1 MERTML
7 KGKIHRAKVTGANV
21 DYEGSVT
28 IDRDLMDA
36 SDTLPCEQVEIW
48 DVTNGARLTTYAVEG
63 PRGSGVICINGAAA
77 RLVQA
82 GDLVIIATF
91 GRMSDAEAR
100 AHKPSLVFVDGRNR
114 IVRTY
119 DEIAPNTPYHVH
131 ADPRERQA

>member
-7 KGKIHRAKVTGANV
+7 KGKIHRARVTGANV

-36 SDTLPCEQVEIW
+36 ADILPFEQVEIW

-63 PRGSGVICINGAAA
+63 GRGSGTVCVNGAAA
-77 RLVQA
+77 RLVLA

-91 GRMSDAEAR
+91 ARMQDAEAR
-100 AHKPSLVFVDGRNR
+100 AHRPKLVFVDAGDNNR
-114 IVRTY
+114 LVRTY
-119 DEIAPNTPYHVH
+119 NDIAPETSYRVH
-131 ADPRERQA
+131 AL

>member
-1 MERTML
+1 ML
-7 KGKIHRAKVTGANV
+7 KGKIHRARVTGANI

-36 SDTLPCEQVEIW
+36 ADVLPFEQVEVW

-63 PRGSGVICINGAAA
+63 ARGSGTVCINGAAA
-77 RLVQA
+77 RLVHA

-91 GRMSDAEAR
+91 ARMREAEAR
-100 AHKPSLVFVDGRNR
+100 AHRPRLVFVNEKNR

-119 DEIAPNTPYHVH
+119 SEIAPETPYHAH
-131 ADPRERQA
+131 AQSDPSFP

>member
-7 KGKIHRAKVTGANV
+7 KGKIHRARVTGANV

-36 SDTLPCEQVEIW
+36 ADILPFEQVEIW
-48 DVTNGARLTTYAVEG
+48 DVTNGARLSTYAVEG
-63 PRGSGVICINGAAA
+63 ERGSGTICVNGAAA
-77 RLVQA
+77 RLVLA

-91 GRMSDAEAR
+91 ARMSDAEAR
-100 AHKPSLVFVDGRNR
+100 AHKPKLVFVDAENNNR

-119 DEIAPNTPYHVH
+119 NSIAPETPYRVH
-131 ADPRERQA
+131 AL